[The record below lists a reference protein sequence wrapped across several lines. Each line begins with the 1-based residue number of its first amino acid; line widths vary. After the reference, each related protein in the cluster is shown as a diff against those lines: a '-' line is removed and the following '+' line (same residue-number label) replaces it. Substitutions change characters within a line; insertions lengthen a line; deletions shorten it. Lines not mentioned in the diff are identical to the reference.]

1 MDIWGRWRVWCI
13 TNFWCYS
20 SVPGEFRSSSWL
32 VAELQPGKWPFD
44 RKISMRSM
52 HCTHPR
58 QSCFMVNNTLTSR
71 HLSQQVAHSLVKLG
85 TFQRSL
91 EYLYLILRTVGR
103 LREVLDKGKAA
114 AVTTIIET
122 KDIKTGKVIFE
133 NQSTV
138 FIRGAGGFG
147 GKRTGIGIFRSD
159 KSHIRT
165 QKFWTSDR
173 YRSRRSYRFQHPA
186 ETRPRHYCRGEN
198 KYITGCTLPVHSSF
212 LHISAVSTCWWLRCY
227 KLFKWT
233 DTYPP
238 AWVVMR
244 TPFMWASS
252 RSCRVT

>member
-1 MDIWGRWRVWCI
+1 M
-13 TNFWCYS
+13 
-20 SVPGEFRSSSWL
+20 
-32 VAELQPGKWPFD
+32 
-44 RKISMRSM
+44 
-52 HCTHPR
+52 
-58 QSCFMVNNTLTSR
+58 
-71 HLSQQVAHSLVKLG
+71 KLG

-165 QKFWTSDR
+165 QKF
-173 YRSRRSYRFQHPA
+173 
-186 ETRPRHYCRGEN
+186 
-198 KYITGCTLPVHSSF
+198 
-212 LHISAVSTCWWLRCY
+212 
-227 KLFKWT
+227 
-233 DTYPP
+233 
-238 AWVVMR
+238 
-244 TPFMWASS
+244 
-252 RSCRVT
+252 

>member
-1 MDIWGRWRVWCI
+1 
-13 TNFWCYS
+13 
-20 SVPGEFRSSSWL
+20 
-32 VAELQPGKWPFD
+32 
-44 RKISMRSM
+44 MRSM

-147 GKRTGIGIFRSD
+147 GKRTGIGTFRSD

-165 QKFWTSDR
+165 QKF
-173 YRSRRSYRFQHPA
+173 
-186 ETRPRHYCRGEN
+186 
-198 KYITGCTLPVHSSF
+198 
-212 LHISAVSTCWWLRCY
+212 
-227 KLFKWT
+227 
-233 DTYPP
+233 
-238 AWVVMR
+238 
-244 TPFMWASS
+244 
-252 RSCRVT
+252 